1 MSVKIV
7 DLTPTLIN
15 QSKSQTSLGIRLM
28 LEDIARLSFPITPKK
43 EGNLRSNVLKQ
54 VLGQTGTIVWL
65 KEYAVFQEE
74 KQYRNYTT
82 AGTGPHFAEKSVMR
96 VVGNATKYWQQSRL
110 I

>member
-28 LEDIARLSFPITPKK
+28 LEDIARLSYPVTPKR

-54 VLGQTGTIVWL
+54 VLGQTGKIVWL
-65 KEYAVFQEE
+65 KEYAAYQEY
-74 KQYRNYTT
+74 KRYRNYTT
-82 AGTGPHFAEKSVMR
+82 PGTGPHFAEKSVMQ
-96 VVGNATKYWQQSRL
+96 VVGNARRYWEKSRL